1 MQIKELK
8 KQLELNP
15 HIQVCVI
22 NHTASSFFLVQI
34 RNEEKVELLTG
45 WRGQQR
51 VFRSLD
57 EATEELKRHG
67 IHRALLLKHVD
78 HDGLMGRESF
88 YQGLNPVGLSLSF

>member
-15 HIQVCVI
+15 QIQVCVI
-22 NHTASSFFLVQI
+22 NHTASSFFLVEI
-34 RNEEKVELLTG
+34 RDEEKVELLTG

-67 IHRALLLKHVD
+67 INRAVLLKHVEND
-78 HDGLMGRESF
+78 ETIGRESF
-88 YQGLNPVGLSLSF
+88 YQGLNPAGLSLSF

>member
-15 HIQVCVI
+15 QIQVCVI
-22 NHTASSFFLVQI
+22 NYTASSFFLVEI
-34 RNEEKVELLTG
+34 RDEEKVELLTG

-67 IHRALLLKHVD
+67 INRAVLLKHVARD
-78 HDGLMGRESF
+78 EVVGSESF
-88 YQGLNPVGLSLSF
+88 YQGLNPAGLSLSF